1 MKKRPLPNTLGT
13 GKKKK
18 INSFL
23 GLSTPCNERKKK
35 GIRIGKDTK
44 VSHRYSDYIH
54 RKIWGTLQIIKTES
68 SIRLLNT
75 KSNTQINNLRKNVN
89 FLKILVTF

>member
-1 MKKRPLPNTLGT
+1 MKKRPLPNTSGT

-18 INSFL
+18 KTLFWGL
-23 GLSTPCNERKKK
+23 GVERKKK

-44 VSHRYSDYIH
+44 ISHRYSDYIH
-54 RKIWGTLQIIKTES
+54 RKLWGTLQRIKTEN

-75 KSNTQINNLRKNVN
+75 KSNMQINNLSKNVN
-89 FLKILVTF
+89 FF